1 MKTVFKKDKG
11 VSEIIGAILLFAIAS
26 VVLTSFILWYV
37 PSTSTNNEIAYQ
49 KGTQNSFS
57 SLDTKMQSS
66 GLNPG
71 DSISQSVPIGI
82 NGVPPFS
89 PSQSTGI
96 YYSNNFNA
104 SLNYNFNISYINPV
118 KNKVISTYAAAN
130 SSSANIYTNVYVDKL
145 FEYSV
150 NFIESGLPS
159 GYYWTIQ
166 LGGVQKSASSSGSTT
181 QSIISYSLA
190 RGTYAYTITTDNLT
204 YKPNPSSGSVKV
216 TDQELN
222 IYISFINDNT
232 NKTLVAG
239 VSGNPS
245 SIYPENVNNEF
256 DTSKIYYGSEVTQ
269 CMNYWL
275 NSGNITGLTF
285 SHRTRF
291 YRLASQEFYAPPD
304 QTVNKITFYVEPSL
318 QYNQFYYRG
327 VSTIYITLSNS
338 TQPFNTSVKNIIYS
352 AHLTIQPTP
361 TSTCYNSGINPYY
374 KVTISL
380 STPVELSGS
389 SDNQYYLNFWESVNE
404 SNHSNKNPGCFENV
418 LICNHDTNFGWG
430 YGPNLF
436 IGTVSANDASFT
448 NTINAYSYET
458 VIVETYPNNPNFPF
472 CEYPFIDSFNV
483 ISSHIVSSNTCLYA
497 VSLYDCPT
505 TSTQYSNITIHENGL
520 PLGSYWNSS
529 VLLKSVTTNKTEA
542 NFTVPEGYIYNY
554 SVKNQIVNGVNYVAI
569 PSSGYINTK
578 NNATINIF
586 INFTIATG
594 NLPTYWGIS
603 DKGEEFFKLN
613 KSERANF
620 LTLYLVNFTI
630 APGAYAGGNITSHV
644 KVSIT
649 GPNVTLSNN
658 YKINT
663 TGYKRLPIFGNGK
676 LLPKGNY
683 TLCVEDVNPNGTP
696 AYGNGDIGWGFTT
709 TGGYDNYFQTQQS
722 DLLTQ
727 FDNISTTSYIT
738 NYGSNTPQV
747 ISASHQSFIF
757 QIGKCYVPQGL
768 NIFNTTISGHIHV
781 KGSINSLGIT
791 QFTISEKY
799 ILQDGIVITA
809 GKGVTYLTIN
819 PLPFRIL
826 KSSNG
831 NYSLGVIAYGMN
843 IQNGVPTSVD
853 GVGSTIIS
861 MELQNETLLNYTTGG
876 SYIFNHTIGK
886 VIGINLNSFNF
897 NINTTYGEY
906 WGETLLEELGGNGN
920 YTNFNLYNLFQW
932 NLNGIQAELKQTS
945 SNVKLNSINI
955 KSLNFIINS
964 L

>member
-1 MKTVFKKDKG
+1 MKSVFKKDKS

-49 KGTQNSFS
+49 KGTQSSFS
-57 SLDTKMQSS
+57 SLDTKMQAS

-104 SLNYNFNISYINPV
+104 SLNYNFNVSYINPV

-130 SSSANIYTNVYVDKL
+130 ASSSNIYTNLYVDKL

-181 QSIISYSLA
+181 QSVISYSLS
-190 RGTYAYTITTDNLT
+190 RGTYAYSITTDNLT

-245 SIYPENVNNEF
+245 SISPENVNNEF
-256 DTSKIYYGSEVTQ
+256 DTSTIYLNSVSQ
-269 CMNYWL
+269 CMDYWL
-275 NSGNITGLTF
+275 NSGNITGLSF
-285 SHRTRF
+285 SPSTRF
-291 YRLASQEFYAPPD
+291 YRLASQEFYATPD
-304 QTVNKITFYVEPSL
+304 QTINKITFYVEPSL
-318 QYNQFYYRG
+318 QYLKFYYRG
-327 VSTIYITLSNS
+327 VSSIYLTLSNAS
-338 TQPFNTSVKNIIYS
+338 QPFNNSAKYTIFS
-352 AHLTIQPTP
+352 AHLTINPSG
-361 TSTCYNSGINPYY
+361 STCYNSSINPYY

-380 STPVELSGS
+380 PSPVELSGNYG
-389 SDNQYYLNFWESVNE
+389 NQYYLNFWESVNE
-404 SNHSNKNPGCFENV
+404 SSYSNNNPGQCCPVIIYNQDENY
-418 LICNHDTNFGWG
+418 GWG

-436 IGTVSANDASFT
+436 IGAVSSNDASIT
-448 NTINAYSYET
+448 NTVSAYSYET
-458 VIVETYPNNPNFPF
+458 NIEECYNIFSGNDT
-472 CEYPFIDSFNV
+472 FIPV
-483 ISSHIVSSNTCLYA
+483 SSHIVSSDSCVYA
-497 VSLYDCPT
+497 VSLYDCPRT
-505 TSTQYSNITIHENGL
+505 TTAYSHITIHENGL
-520 PLGSYWNSS
+520 PTGSEWNSS
-529 VLLKSVTTNKTEA
+529 VLLHSVSTNKTEA

-554 SVKNQIVNGVNYVAI
+554 SVKNDVYKGVEYVAI

-578 NNATINIF
+578 NNATINIY
-586 INFTIATG
+586 INFSIASG
-594 NLPTYWGIS
+594 NLPSYWGIS
-603 DKGEEFFKLN
+603 DKGEEFFKLTQA
-613 KSERANF
+613 ERANF
-620 LTLYLVNFTI
+620 LTLYLLNFTI
-630 APGAYAGGNITSHV
+630 SPGAYSGGNISSYI

-649 GPNVTLSNN
+649 GTNVSLSNI
-658 YKINT
+658 YRINT
-663 TGYKRLPIFGNGK
+663 TGYTRLPIFGNGK

-727 FDNISTTSYIT
+727 FYNISTSSYIT
-738 NYGSNTPQV
+738 NYGSTTPQV

-768 NIFNTTISGHIHV
+768 NIFNTTISGHIYV

-819 PLPFRIL
+819 PLPFRII
-826 KSSNG
+826 KNSDG

-861 MELQNETLLNYTTGG
+861 MELQNATLLNYTTGG
-876 SYIFNHTIGK
+876 SYIFNHTLGK
-886 VIGINLNSFNF
+886 VIGIDLNSFAF
-897 NINTTYGEY
+897 DINTTYGEY
-906 WGETLLEELGGNGN
+906 WGETLLEELGGSGN
-920 YTNFNLYNLFQW
+920 YTNFNLYNIFTW
-932 NLNGIQAELKQTS
+932 ALNGNQAELKQTS
-945 SNVKLNSINI
+945 SNVKLDSLNI